1 MDLDK
6 LGICTSTVCALHCLI
21 TPFLIF
27 LFPFAGLAFL
37 EWEGF
42 EIGILVLSF
51 FLAITS
57 LVVSYFRKH
66 KNAMPMVLAGIGFIL
81 FTLGK
86 VISLEA
92 VEIMLS
98 VIGGSFVAI
107 AHYGNIKLIKRSAVQ

>member
-1 MDLDK
+1 
-6 LGICTSTVCALHCLI
+6 
-21 TPFLIF
+21 
-27 LFPFAGLAFL
+27 
-37 EWEGF
+37 
-42 EIGILVLSF
+42 
-51 FLAITS
+51 
-57 LVVSYFRKH
+57 
-66 KNAMPMVLAGIGFIL
+66 MPMVLAGIGFIL